1 MMNKRIIIIIN
12 GSGRSGKD
20 SFVNFTKMHFKDW
33 NVYNIS
39 SIDKI
44 REAGK
49 LLGWDGASKEQR
61 DRKFLSN
68 LKDLSSMFYNGPL
81 EYMLEKFSS
90 FKEPYIGFF
99 HIREPEE
106 IEKFINVLPEKVQK
120 ETILVKRDNEIEF
133 QNHADSRVN
142 FFDYDHIIYNNK
154 NIYDYEV
161 KVLKLMKKVVYKK

>member
-1 MMNKRIIIIIN
+1 
-12 GSGRSGKD
+12 
-20 SFVNFTKMHFKDW
+20 
-33 NVYNIS
+33 
-39 SIDKI
+39 
-44 REAGK
+44 
-49 LLGWDGASKEQR
+49 
-61 DRKFLSN
+61 
-68 LKDLSSMFYNGPL
+68 MFYNGPL